1 MNHSPINMVEVNPHI
16 RLGSGE
22 HAALYVGLSLLVM
35 LSLDLSIEHSESIT
49 PIHHEDLDR
58 RLRR

>member
-1 MNHSPINMVEVNPHI
+1 MVEVNPHI